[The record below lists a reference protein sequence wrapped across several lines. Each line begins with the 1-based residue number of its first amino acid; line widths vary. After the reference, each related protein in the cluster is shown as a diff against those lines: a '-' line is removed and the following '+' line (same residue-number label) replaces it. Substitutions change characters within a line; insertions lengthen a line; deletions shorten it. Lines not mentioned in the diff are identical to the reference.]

1 MLFTS
6 LEYFLFLPVVF
17 ALYWS
22 IKSDQLGIRNGLLLI
37 ASYFFYGWWD
47 WRFLL
52 LLVSMALMN
61 YFVGLRIGN
70 QEEKRIRKF
79 WLITGLIINLG
90 VLIIFKYFNFFI
102 DSFID
107 LISLLN
113 YKLPRS
119 TTIIILPLGISFY
132 TFLSIS
138 YIVDIYKKN
147 CDAYRNIIEVLL
159 ALNFFPIILAGP
171 IQRPS
176 TLLPQISSERKFSY
190 DQALDGL

>member
-1 MLFTS
+1 
-6 LEYFLFLPVVF
+6 
-17 ALYWS
+17 
-22 IKSDQLGIRNGLLLI
+22 
-37 ASYFFYGWWD
+37 
-47 WRFLL
+47 LL